1 MALEGREITEVIT
14 DAVLLS
20 SCFIVLEQA
29 VVLIANLSEKTEH
42 PAGTGGDLEKVVW
55 LRDLS
60 TVFDCLKS
68 TEVVKEFITRLMS
81 MSTRVGKSSTVHT
94 SWRQGAGDGGR
105 EKS

>member
-42 PAGTGGDLEKVVW
+42 PAGTG
-55 LRDLS
+55 
-60 TVFDCLKS
+60 
-68 TEVVKEFITRLMS
+68 
-81 MSTRVGKSSTVHT
+81 
-94 SWRQGAGDGGR
+94 
-105 EKS
+105 